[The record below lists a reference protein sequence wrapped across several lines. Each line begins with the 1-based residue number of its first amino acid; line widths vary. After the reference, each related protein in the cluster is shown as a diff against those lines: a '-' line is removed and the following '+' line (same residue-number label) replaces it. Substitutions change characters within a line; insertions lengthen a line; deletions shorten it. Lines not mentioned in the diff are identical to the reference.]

1 MTTPPDDD
9 WVKDFLL
16 SDLKR
21 QCRLSGLSL
30 PSPKRP
36 RRNDDD
42 EVLKRIRTELAAMPA
57 YTDMVIP
64 PNTPLDVL
72 HAEITAMRDLC
83 DTPAPPGMAA
93 GRAGDYDRRLREHID
108 RVQWWI
114 DRFDQ
119 DL

>member
-1 MTTPPDDD
+1 MSQA
-9 WVKDFLL
+9 FLM
-16 SDLKR
+16 
-21 QCRLSGLSL
+21 
-30 PSPKRP
+30 
-36 RRNDDD
+36 
-42 EVLKRIRTELAAMPA
+42 ERIRTELAAMPA

-83 DTPAPPGMAA
+83 DAPAPPGAPAVAA
-93 GRAGDYDRRLREHID
+93 CDYDRRLREHIG
-108 RVQWWI
+108 RIQLRI

>member
-1 MTTPPDDD
+1 MMKT
-9 WVKDFLL
+9 
-16 SDLKR
+16 S
-21 QCRLSGLSL
+21 
-30 PSPKRP
+30 KRP

-42 EVLKRIRTELAAMPA
+42 GVLERIRTELAAMPM

-83 DTPAPPGMAA
+83 DAPAPPGAPA
-93 GRAGDYDRRLREHID
+93 VAAGDYDRRLREHIG
-108 RVQWWI
+108 RIQLRI